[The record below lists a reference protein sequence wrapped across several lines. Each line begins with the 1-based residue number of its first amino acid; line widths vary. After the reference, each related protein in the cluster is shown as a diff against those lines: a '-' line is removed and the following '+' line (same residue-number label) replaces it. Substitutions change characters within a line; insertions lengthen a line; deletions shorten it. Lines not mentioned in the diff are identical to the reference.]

1 MQRLGEEYTMKIQ
14 GSNITAVNTNLS
26 SIKQKVQ
33 LSTDVLQ
40 AKSVE
45 TGPSF
50 SKRVSDGLNEVA
62 QAQNS
67 ASQLARDYE
76 LGTESDLSKVMINQQ
91 ISSVGFQLTLNIR
104 NKALSAYKD
113 IMNMPV

>member
-1 MQRLGEEYTMKIQ
+1 MKIQ
-14 GSNITAVNTNLS
+14 SSNITAVNTNMS
-26 SIKQKVQ
+26 SVKQKAQ
-33 LSTDVLQ
+33 LSAEALQ

-45 TGPSF
+45 AGPSF
-50 SKRVSDGLNEVA
+50 SQRISDGLDGVA
-62 QAQNS
+62 HAQNT

-76 LGTESDLSKVMINQQ
+76 LGTENDLSKVMINQQ

>member
-1 MQRLGEEYTMKIQ
+1 
-14 GSNITAVNTNLS
+14 V
-26 SIKQKVQ
+26 
-33 LSTDVLQ
+33 D
-40 AKSVE
+40 
-45 TGPSF
+45 
-50 SKRVSDGLNEVA
+50 SDGLNGVS
-62 QAQNS
+62 QAQNT

-76 LGTESDLSKVMINQQ
+76 FGAENDLSKVMINQQ

>member
-1 MQRLGEEYTMKIQ
+1 MRRLGDKAMKIQ
-14 GSNITAVNTNLS
+14 STNITAINTNLAVA
-26 SIKQKVQ
+26 KQKAQ
-33 LSTDVLQ
+33 LSPDSLQ
-40 AKSVE
+40 AKSLD

-50 SKRVSDGLNEVA
+50 SQRISDGLNNVA
-62 QAQNS
+62 QSQNS
-67 ASQLARDYE
+67 AAKLAKDYE
-76 LGTESDLSKVMINQQ
+76 LGTENDLSKVMVNQQ